1 MKAAYR
7 AYVAIAAL
15 TGLALAGAAQ
25 ADPVR
30 GRTAAPPATASSTP
44 ATDAFNVRG
53 GETNSQLNPPGP
65 RRTMRWDAARGRWS
79 LQVDVDQPGGGR
91 EADWRDVQV
100 GASYRLTRSLR
111 VGAGV
116 GVDQAPTVAPR
127 ATPDA
132 APTPRV
138 RLETAFKF

>member
-25 ADPVR
+25 ADPAR
-30 GRTAAPPATASSTP
+30 GRGAAPPATASSTP

-53 GETNSQLNPPGP
+53 GEANSQLNPPGP
-65 RRTMRWDAARGRWS
+65 RRTMRWDAERGRWG

-127 ATPDA
+127 ATPEP